1 MNLTPDSIKCTIQ
14 FTLDNGTTFSL
25 NTADTI
31 NQTNF
36 LTSIKLREELSA
48 QTDIPVGVINSTVL
62 DLILISN
69 NRALVPNNSSSVYYG
84 HLNNKVKI
92 QVNVTVNNVDNVFM
106 GTYYVDEWKSNTS
119 STTANQVIISA
130 TGVMHKVSK
139 LDIPMTDIN
148 NIDNFKDYLIELF
161 EIINT
166 DLQASNISP
175 VVISGNNISFS
186 EFPNMQYANLE
197 MDDMGTLLNDISQA
211 TLTNIYIDRNDI
223 LRTDFCCDDQYA
235 QVVTTID
242 VLTAAQVGEDFNL
255 NYDGVSV
262 KYSKYNVQDIETL
275 ASITNENLISGDNIF
290 DNIDLGENVYKVNR
304 IVATTKDIDVLAYT
318 KSALFNKKKLN
329 LTINSDG
336 SSVTDIAILGK
347 RVDNT
352 EFTCEVGGDNK
363 LEVKNKVLDYN
374 YIDKY
379 ANMLNQLINIRD
391 NSMVVT
397 CYITPDIIKLGDIV
411 FVNCSQAMSVSGDY
425 KIVGIEWEFS
435 TYSKATIS
443 LIKTFD
449 ITYDIDAILYS
460 QNKAFTQALGGY
472 TVNPVLDS
480 ISERENIYIEQNLST
495 QLYDLRVILGEEV

>member
-1 MNLTPDSIKCTIQ
+1 
-14 FTLDNGTTFSL
+14 
-25 NTADTI
+25 
-31 NQTNF
+31 
-36 LTSIKLREELSA
+36 
-48 QTDIPVGVINSTVL
+48 
-62 DLILISN
+62 
-69 NRALVPNNSSSVYYG
+69 
-84 HLNNKVKI
+84 
-92 QVNVTVNNVDNVFM
+92 
-106 GTYYVDEWKSNTS
+106 
-119 STTANQVIISA
+119 
-130 TGVMHKVSK
+130 
-139 LDIPMTDIN
+139 
-148 NIDNFKDYLIELF
+148 
-161 EIINT
+161 
-166 DLQASNISP
+166 
-175 VVISGNNISFS
+175 
-186 EFPNMQYANLE
+186 MQYANLE

-262 KYSKYNVQDIETL
+262 KYSKYNVQDIATL

-304 IVATTKDIDVLAYT
+304 IVATPKDIDVLAYT

-352 EFTCEVGGDNK
+352 ELTCEVGGDNK

-411 FVNCSQAMSVSGDY
+411 LVDCSQAMSVSGDY
-425 KIVGIEWEFS
+425 KIVGIEREFS

-480 ISERENIYIEQNLST
+480 ISKRENIYIEQNLLT